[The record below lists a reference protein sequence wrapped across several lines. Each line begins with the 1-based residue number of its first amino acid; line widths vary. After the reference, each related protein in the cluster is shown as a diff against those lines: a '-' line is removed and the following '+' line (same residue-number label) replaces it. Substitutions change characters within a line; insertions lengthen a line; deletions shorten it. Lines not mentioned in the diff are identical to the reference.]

1 MGKALLDGWAI
12 DPNGD
17 TALVPDD
24 VLGSGA
30 LMNLGGDR
38 DHSGHK
44 GFCLSAMV
52 DILCAVLSGGKWG
65 PTVGALI
72 PHLCPSNLCASRP
85 AETLEFRRADGF
97 TTNKLQAMFAGD
109 GDAAS
114 NGHADKAQEQDDDE
128 EESTGIVSPSWH
140 RTQLRDAILAAAPV
154 VGLVFMPGCE
164 VGESAVVADNPRAFF
179 FCVAEGHPEGAFG

>member
-12 DPNGD
+12 DPHGD

-65 PTVGALI
+65 PTV
-72 PHLCPSNLCASRP
+72 
-85 AETLEFRRADGF
+85 DGF

-140 RTQLRDAILAAAPV
+140 RTHHLSWCTLR
-154 VGLVFMPGCE
+154 G
-164 VGESAVVADNPRAFF
+164 
-179 FCVAEGHPEGAFG
+179 

>member
-1 MGKALLDGWAI
+1 
-12 DPNGD
+12 
-17 TALVPDD
+17 
-24 VLGSGA
+24 
-30 LMNLGGDR
+30 MNLGGDR

-140 RTQLRDAILAAAPV
+140 RTQLRDAILAAAEPWLS
-154 VGLVFMPGCE
+154 GAL
-164 VGESAVVADNPRAFF
+164 SAGSGSLLRGDADRRIPRTFQVQGDRKAVQPAAAF
-179 FCVAEGHPEGAFG
+179 ASS

>member
-17 TALVPDD
+17 SALVPDD

-65 PTVGALI
+65 PTVGALTSES
-72 PHLCPSNLCASRP
+72 HLCPSRP
-85 AETLEFRRADGF
+85 AETLELRRADGF

-140 RTQLRDAILAAAPV
+140 RTHHLRGALFAAEPWLRGA
-154 VGLVFMPGCE
+154 L
-164 VGESAVVADNPRAFF
+164 SAGIARNFVTQSSRRLSH
-179 FCVAEGHPEGAFG
+179 G

>member
-65 PTVGALI
+65 PTV
-72 PHLCPSNLCASRP
+72 
-85 AETLEFRRADGF
+85 DGF

-128 EESTGIVSPSWH
+128 EEESTGIVSPPVPSH
-140 RTQLRDAILAAAPV
+140 ACDLPHPHASIAP
-154 VGLVFMPGCE
+154 
-164 VGESAVVADNPRAFF
+164 
-179 FCVAEGHPEGAFG
+179 HPPPPPPPPHTHIARITFS

>member
-17 TALVPDD
+17 AALVPDD

-65 PTVGALI
+65 PTVGALTS
-72 PHLCPSNLCASRP
+72 HLCPSRP
-85 AETLEFRRADGF
+85 AETLELRRADGF

-140 RTQLRDAILAAAPV
+140 RTHHLRDAILAAAEPWLR
-154 VGLVFMPGCE
+154 GAL
-164 VGESAVVADNPRAFF
+164 SAGIARNFVTQSSRRLSH
-179 FCVAEGHPEGAFG
+179 G